1 MKRIEMIVGIVLSF
15 LFLIFASEKVVYAD
29 EPAELYAK
37 GAVLMDADSGRILYG
52 KNADEIMPMASTTK
66 IMTLLITLENADLN
80 EIVTVSDYAASM
92 PDVQLNIKSGE
103 QYYLGD
109 LVYSMMLESHN
120 DSAVAI
126 AEYVGKDVRGFA
138 KMMNEKAREIG
149 CENTWYITPNGLDAE
164 EVDEN
169 GNQKMHATTAKE
181 LALVMSY
188 CVTNEKT
195 KDEFMRITQTKQ
207 HSFSSVDGK
216 RSFCCVNHNA
226 FLSMMDGVMSGKTG
240 YTAKAGYCYV
250 CALENNGRH
259 FVVALLACGWP
270 NHKTFKWTDTRKLM
284 EYGIGEFSV
293 FDLSQVEI
301 DLEKLSPIYIKNK
314 EKGGYHK
321 ASLIMEEKNLFSDKI
336 LIQDGAVFRQEIEQ
350 VTQMTPSSE
359 NDQVVGKISIFA
371 GNEKVKEL
379 TIKLNDLSD
388 A

>member
-1 MKRIEMIVGIVLSF
+1 
-15 LFLIFASEKVVYAD
+15 
-29 EPAELYAK
+29 
-37 GAVLMDADSGRILYG
+37 
-52 KNADEIMPMASTTK
+52 
-66 IMTLLITLENADLN
+66 
-80 EIVTVSDYAASM
+80 
-92 PDVQLNIKSGE
+92 
-103 QYYLGD
+103 
-109 LVYSMMLESHN
+109 
-120 DSAVAI
+120 
-126 AEYVGKDVRGFA
+126 
-138 KMMNEKAREIG
+138 MMNEKAREIG

-169 GNQKMHATTAKE
+169 GNQKIHATTAKE

-207 HSFSSVDGK
+207 YSFSSVDGK

-226 FLSMMDGVMSGKTG
+226 FLSMMDGVLSGKTG

-314 EKGGYHK
+314 E
-321 ASLIMEEKNLFSDKI
+321 N
-336 LIQDGAVFRQEIEQ
+336 
-350 VTQMTPSSE
+350 
-359 NDQVVGKISIFA
+359 
-371 GNEKVKEL
+371 
-379 TIKLNDLSD
+379 
-388 A
+388 